1 MGNQKKEI
9 MQSSQLNKKPPTR
22 IKRRMLQRLPPR
34 PLRRLKKLRNEL
46 NENAEKM
53 KRQKNLQVS
62 VMTTLEMSKWCS
74 RMKLPTRS
82 G

>member
-1 MGNQKKEI
+1 MGKRKKKI
-9 MQSSQLNKKPPTR
+9 MQSSQFNKKPPTR
-22 IKRRMLQRLPPR
+22 IKRRMQQRLPPR
-34 PLRRLKKLRNEL
+34 PLRRLKKLLNEL

-62 VMTTLEMSKWCS
+62 VTTILEMSKWCS